1 MLFFLF
7 TLHQNLQAQQFVNI
21 AVTWIGGT
29 TNIGNCDDQGVGCD
43 LSNPFNT
50 QPDPRWKVAGKL
62 NNDPTFPALQN
73 EGRDDV
79 GPGSSFAWNHPL
91 FTATNSCASS
101 IQIYGLT
108 FEDDCG
114 DPNEYEPAC
123 GILQEDDNFYL
134 SNIIAPPSINFL
146 TYSQGVNHDV
156 DVTLGS
162 VSARIRFNWSAAGP
176 GSPSVNDIAPFV
188 CYNSRARLQV
198 TSGLSNPA
206 NTFLW
211 YNNAGLTGFPV
222 GSGNTYLTPPV
233 TGVTSYWVA
242 EGTLFGC
249 KGAATRVTVSPFSQI
264 AAPTATITPSPY
276 CDGEQ
281 IQISGNST
289 DANSEGKF
297 NWYANISSGAGV
309 DLLFIGNPLIYNVN
323 GATTIY
329 VTEEI
334 NGCESVPVAVNIAPL
349 VTPAAPVPAA
359 VTVSACNGTPTQV
372 SLSATGAATLEWF
385 ADAGA
390 NTLIGTGSPINVTVT
405 GGTTFYVRSNNGTCA
420 SPLVAV
426 PVPVNNAQ
434 AATPDVDVI
443 NACSGSAPS
452 IIINDLGGGE
462 VYDIASDPDF
472 VDIIEADVAPG
483 TYILDVQTQAKTYYV
498 RAKGTGVCPSEIVP
512 VFIDVLSGPTSPAVV
527 ADKICVGN
535 PATIRVT
542 TAFTGKIYL
551 YQFGVAIDSFTV
563 VSDPVVTFTV
573 PGSNFPTPG
582 NYTFYVQQE
591 GNSCL
596 TDPVPV
602 TVVVSAAPAAPTT
615 NATRFIC
622 SGEATFLQA
631 SGAPNATFT
640 WYNVTNPTR
649 ALQVGAVF
657 TVPANYLINTTN
669 TFRIDSFLV
678 TQTVNG
684 CSSAPRLVRVF
695 VLPQVNP
702 VRIPENII
710 SVCVGGF
717 ATFDVD
723 TLGTG
728 LGSSPGVFIG
738 WYPSPVPGNIGFYPS
753 EPTIFETPN
762 LYHTEIYYAIVQ
774 QRWNLGGGQ
783 FKTCA
788 STPAEAAVNVQGVP
802 SVTVP
807 DVLPAC
813 EGDTVFVIVT
823 IPENSD
829 QVLIGIPGFGTIGGA
844 STTGFGG
851 GTLTIP
857 LAPDF
862 FPAGGGDFGLYIE
875 NLADNGCES
884 ERTYFNVHI
893 DPTPVAPTAAPDT
906 ICVGQ
911 TTTLVANGIDG
922 ATFTWYDE
930 VTLSHGIQVGAEYN
944 TPALSTTTTYYVTQ
958 KTGNC
963 EGPAR
968 AVEVVVNPAP
978 ELPFGTQG
986 YTICLGQT
994 IPVGEGLIANCSDA
1008 SSPVQQ
1014 TVSIPAS
1021 VTSLPGFPMTIG
1033 PDEGEGGG
1041 TVSFDASAIPPG
1053 ATITKVTLTTDISHT
1068 FVADVYLKLTSPEA
1082 TSVDV
1087 TNPTWLNTLSS
1098 NFGTSTGTVPALYTF
1113 DDAASNSLTPG
1124 LGTAYDFP
1132 AGSYQ
1137 PYSPLSA
1144 FNGADPSGVWTL
1156 DVADIFISDEGKLQN
1171 ANLNI
1176 TYTIGSATTT
1186 SVPGTAAG
1194 SPSASL
1200 PLNIVGPAPDYVAF
1214 DASSIPAGATV
1225 TKVTITTALAHTW
1238 GGDLEMTLTSP
1249 DGTVLEIINGA
1260 VGSDNY
1266 GTSNG
1271 TVPATYTFT
1280 DAAASI
1286 ITNIPGA
1293 NQDLVSGSYKPNDA
1307 FSGFIGE
1314 TAPGTWK
1321 LTVLDNDDFSD
1332 DGILDNATI
1341 SISYLGTASAGSLTW
1356 WDLPTGGTQ
1365 VGSGTP
1371 FVPAQYDTLA
1381 PGSYTY
1387 WAQCEASDC
1396 SNSRVPVVLTVLPGV
1411 TAPIVTGNN
1420 GAICAGTSVTL
1431 TVSNPASQ
1439 VEWYSDSLLTTIV
1452 HVGSTYTTQPLNTTT
1467 TFYVVNNNGTC
1478 LSPSTAVTVVV
1489 NPKPE
1494 TPVAS
1499 EGFYV
1504 TCFDD
1509 FTLLQAA
1516 NDAGDDIHWYADK
1529 DGFVDLTGNFNSGDE
1544 NGEFTTPELASWTI
1558 FYFDA
1563 VDPVTGCHSDMQ
1575 WVEVYT
1581 TPKFEAPRLED
1592 VTVCQNADSLT
1603 LTAHVTY
1610 PLDLLTD
1617 GYDNFTFLTS
1627 QVEFFDNTGTG
1638 GLPFT
1643 SLGVATVP
1651 LDPFNGIVE
1660 GLATLTIPTIGADYD
1675 YSVPGTYD
1683 IGATTAQLWLN
1694 LFLFDVFQ
1702 CNSDISTASVTV
1714 VEAPEAPSVRDLS
1727 ICSGNSVILT
1737 ASGADSATFTWYDA
1751 ADLLHAI
1758 QVGAQLNTPVLTAT
1772 TKYWVAQNVNGCGSP
1787 ATEVT
1792 VTVNP
1797 LPATPAPTATPNP
1810 LCEGATLNLAANVAG
1825 LLYTWSGPNGF
1836 VSHAQDTSITN
1847 VNETQHQGI
1856 YTLVVTNPNTGCSSL
1871 AGSTP
1876 FVDVI
1881 PTPEPPSITSNS
1893 PLCEGEDLIL
1903 TASVVAGS
1911 TLYTWYGPT
1920 DAIIGTSVVPTFTVP
1935 AITVAQAGNY
1945 SVTVTV
1951 GIGCVSQKATTTV
1964 VVKPKPVAPVVDP
1977 TIVTLCERDSITIC
1991 ATSTSVKPIY
2001 AWSGPNGF
2009 ASNSNCI
2016 SLTNVTVATAGW
2028 YYVCVSVDGCISD
2041 KDSVLV
2047 TVNPAPTI
2055 DTVFSNAPICEHQ
2068 TLQLTVVTAQGS
2080 PYSYAWSGPNGYAST
2095 LQNPSITNVTEVQN
2109 QGFYT
2114 VVVTDTLT
2122 GCKTYPRSLY
2132 VEINAFPDKLIA
2144 NNTGPVCE
2152 GFPFNLDATKVFGA
2166 TYFWQG
2172 PNVTDTFTTQY
2183 PVHTVTIDPST
2194 PSQTGTWTVTVTLA
2208 GGCVDSAKTDVI
2220 VYANPIAD
2228 AGVDT
2233 SVIQGTI
2240 YQLHGLGGIT
2250 FNWTQNTFLDH
2261 DNIPN
2266 PLFFTENAPLGP
2278 NPFTLTV
2285 WDLHGCTDKDT
2296 VVITVLP
2303 NTDLIIPDIITPNGD
2318 GLNDTWILGH
2328 IENIEGYTI
2337 QIIANGG
2344 ALVYNSTNYSNANGF
2359 DGTYKGITLP
2369 DGAYWFIISTP
2380 TKTYKGALH
2389 IKR

>member
-1 MLFFLF
+1 MKRLKYFNLNNWKNLSSILMLFFLF
-7 TLHQNLQAQQFVNI
+7 TIQKNSNAQQFVNI
-21 AVTWIGGT
+21 TVTWIGGASLA
-29 TNIGNCDDQGVGCD
+29 GECSDQGVACIDSDGS
-43 LSNPFNT
+43 LNVASN
-50 QPDPRWKVAGKL
+50 PDPRWKVAAKL
-62 NNDPTFPALQN
+62 DSDLTFPPITDEAVDN
-73 EGRDDV
+73 TSG
-79 GPGSSFAWNHPL
+79 GFFNWNHSL
-91 FTATNSCASS
+91 FTATNSCAST
-101 IQIYGLT
+101 INVYGFT
-108 FEDDCG
+108 WEDDCG
-114 DPNEYEPAC
+114 ASDQWEPSC
-123 GILQEDDNFYL
+123 GVLQEDDDL
-134 SNIIAPPSINFL
+134 SITTNNIPFL
-146 TYSQGVNHDV
+146 TYSAGVNHDV
-156 DVTLGS
+156 DVTQGLVTS
-162 VSARIRFNWSAAGP
+162 RIRFNYNIVGP
-176 GSPSVNDIAPFV
+176 NAPSVNDIAPFV

-198 TSGLSNPA
+198 TSGLTNSGNS
-206 NTFLW
+206 FLW
-211 YNNAGLTGFPV
+211 FNNAALTGFPV

-249 KGAATRVTVSPFSQI
+249 KGPATRVTVSPFSQI

-551 YQFGVAIDSFTV
+551 YQFGVANAIDSFTV
-563 VSDPVVTFTV
+563 VTDPVVTFTV

-631 SGAPNATFT
+631 IGAPNATFT

-657 TVPANYLINTTN
+657 TVPANFLINTTN

-728 LGSSPGVFIG
+728 LGSTPGVFIG

-1041 TVSFDASAIPPG
+1041 TVSFDASAIPAG
-1053 ATITKVTLTTDISHT
+1053 ATITKVTLTTDIAHT
-1068 FVADVYLKLTSPEA
+1068 WVADVYLKLTSPTA

-1087 TNPTWLNTLSS
+1087 TNSTWLNTLSS

-1176 TYTIGSATTT
+1176 TYSMGSATTT

-1603 LTAHVTY
+1603 FTAHVTY
-1610 PLDLLTD
+1610 PLDL
-1617 GYDNFTFLTS
+1617 
-1627 QVEFFDNTGTG
+1627 
-1638 GLPFT
+1638 
-1643 SLGVATVP
+1643 
-1651 LDPFNGIVE
+1651 
-1660 GLATLTIPTIGADYD
+1660 
-1675 YSVPGTYD
+1675 
-1683 IGATTAQLWLN
+1683 
-1694 LFLFDVFQ
+1694 
-1702 CNSDISTASVTV
+1702 
-1714 VEAPEAPSVRDLS
+1714 
-1727 ICSGNSVILT
+1727 
-1737 ASGADSATFTWYDA
+1737 
-1751 ADLLHAI
+1751 
-1758 QVGAQLNTPVLTAT
+1758 
-1772 TKYWVAQNVNGCGSP
+1772 
-1787 ATEVT
+1787 
-1792 VTVNP
+1792 
-1797 LPATPAPTATPNP
+1797 
-1810 LCEGATLNLAANVAG
+1810 
-1825 LLYTWSGPNGF
+1825 
-1836 VSHAQDTSITN
+1836 
-1847 VNETQHQGI
+1847 
-1856 YTLVVTNPNTGCSSL
+1856 
-1871 AGSTP
+1871 
-1876 FVDVI
+1876 
-1881 PTPEPPSITSNS
+1881 
-1893 PLCEGEDLIL
+1893 
-1903 TASVVAGS
+1903 
-1911 TLYTWYGPT
+1911 
-1920 DAIIGTSVVPTFTVP
+1920 
-1935 AITVAQAGNY
+1935 
-1945 SVTVTV
+1945 
-1951 GIGCVSQKATTTV
+1951 
-1964 VVKPKPVAPVVDP
+1964 
-1977 TIVTLCERDSITIC
+1977 
-1991 ATSTSVKPIY
+1991 
-2001 AWSGPNGF
+2001 
-2009 ASNSNCI
+2009 
-2016 SLTNVTVATAGW
+2016 
-2028 YYVCVSVDGCISD
+2028 
-2041 KDSVLV
+2041 
-2047 TVNPAPTI
+2047 
-2055 DTVFSNAPICEHQ
+2055 
-2068 TLQLTVVTAQGS
+2068 
-2080 PYSYAWSGPNGYAST
+2080 
-2095 LQNPSITNVTEVQN
+2095 
-2109 QGFYT
+2109 
-2114 VVVTDTLT
+2114 
-2122 GCKTYPRSLY
+2122 
-2132 VEINAFPDKLIA
+2132 IN
-2144 NNTGPVCE
+2144 
-2152 GFPFNLDATKVFGA
+2152 
-2166 TYFWQG
+2166 
-2172 PNVTDTFTTQY
+2172 
-2183 PVHTVTIDPST
+2183 
-2194 PSQTGTWTVTVTLA
+2194 
-2208 GGCVDSAKTDVI
+2208 
-2220 VYANPIAD
+2220 
-2228 AGVDT
+2228 
-2233 SVIQGTI
+2233 
-2240 YQLHGLGGIT
+2240 
-2250 FNWTQNTFLDH
+2250 
-2261 DNIPN
+2261 
-2266 PLFFTENAPLGP
+2266 
-2278 NPFTLTV
+2278 
-2285 WDLHGCTDKDT
+2285 
-2296 VVITVLP
+2296 
-2303 NTDLIIPDIITPNGD
+2303 
-2318 GLNDTWILGH
+2318 
-2328 IENIEGYTI
+2328 
-2337 QIIANGG
+2337 
-2344 ALVYNSTNYSNANGF
+2344 
-2359 DGTYKGITLP
+2359 
-2369 DGAYWFIISTP
+2369 
-2380 TKTYKGALH
+2380 
-2389 IKR
+2389 

>member
-1 MLFFLF
+1 VVI
-7 TLHQNLQAQQFVNI
+7 HI
-21 AVTWIGGT
+21 
-29 TNIGNCDDQGVGCD
+29 
-43 LSNPFNT
+43 
-50 QPDPRWKVAGKL
+50 
-62 NNDPTFPALQN
+62 
-73 EGRDDV
+73 
-79 GPGSSFAWNHPL
+79 
-91 FTATNSCASS
+91 
-101 IQIYGLT
+101 
-108 FEDDCG
+108 
-114 DPNEYEPAC
+114 
-123 GILQEDDNFYL
+123 
-134 SNIIAPPSINFL
+134 
-146 TYSQGVNHDV
+146 
-156 DVTLGS
+156 
-162 VSARIRFNWSAAGP
+162 
-176 GSPSVNDIAPFV
+176 
-188 CYNSRARLQV
+188 
-198 TSGLSNPA
+198 
-206 NTFLW
+206 
-211 YNNAGLTGFPV
+211 
-222 GSGNTYLTPPV
+222 LTPPV

-472 VDIIEADVAPG
+472 VDIIETDVAPG

-551 YQFGVAIDSFTV
+551 YQFGVANAIDSFTV
-563 VSDPVVTFTV
+563 VTDPVVTFTV
-573 PGSNFPTPG
+573 PGTNFPTPG

-631 SGAPNATFT
+631 IGAPNATFT

-657 TVPANYLINTTN
+657 TVPANFLINTTN

-728 LGSSPGVFIG
+728 LGSTPGVFIG
-738 WYPSPVPGNIGFYPS
+738 WYPSPVPGNIGFYPN

-944 TPALSTTTTYYVTQ
+944 TPALSATTTYYVTQ

-1041 TVSFDASAIPPG
+1041 TVSFDASAIPAG
-1053 ATITKVTLTTDISHT
+1053 ATITKVTLTTDIAHT
-1068 FVADVYLKLTSPEA
+1068 WVADVYLKLTSPTA

-1087 TNPTWLNTLSS
+1087 TNSTWLNTLSS

-1176 TYTIGSATTT
+1176 TYTMGSATTT

-1563 VDPVTGCHSDMQ
+1563 VDPITGCHSDMQ

-1581 TPKFEAPRLED
+1581 TPKFEAPRLDD
-1592 VTVCQNADSLT
+1592 VTVCENSDSIT
-1603 LTAHVTY
+1603 FTAHVTF
-1610 PLDLLTD
+1610 PSDLLFD
-1617 GYDNFTFLTS
+1617 FYDALTFFGAEV
-1627 QVEFFDNTGTG
+1627 QFFDNSHLDGNGFPT
-1638 GLPFT
+1638 F
-1643 SLGVATVP
+1643 LGFAPTP
-1651 LDPFNGIVE
+1651 LFVDPFDPTNNVLE
-1660 GLATLTIPTIGADYD
+1660 GMATLTLLRSNTL
-1675 YSVPGTYD
+1675 YSAPISSGDTTYEYTAVTVPY
-1683 IGATTAQLWLN
+1683 WLN
-1694 LFLFDVFQ
+1694 VSTFEFLDPP
-1702 CNSDISTASVTV
+1702 CNSDFATASVTV
-1714 VEAPEAPSVRDLS
+1714 VKSPNAPTVRNPS

-1920 DAIIGTSVVPTFTVP
+1920 GAIIATTVAP
-1935 AITVAQAGNY
+1935 VDTVKAITVAQAGNY

-1951 GIGCVSQKATTTV
+1951 GGGCVSQKATTTV
-1964 VVKPKPVAPVVDP
+1964 VVKPKPTTPIINE
-1977 TIVTLCERDSITIC
+1977 TTVTVCEGASISVC
-1991 ATSTSVKPIY
+1991 ADTSTNKKAIY
-2001 AWSGPNGF
+2001 GWSGPNGF
-2009 ASNSNCI
+2009 AANTNCI
-2016 SLTNVTVATAGW
+2016 NFADATTALNGW
-2028 YYVCVSVDGCISD
+2028 YYLCISVDGCVSD
-2041 KDSVLV
+2041 KDSVLIS
-2047 TVNPAPTI
+2047 VNPAPKLPVNPWSNSPVCEHSDIKLYANQLPNVEYMWQSPNGTLNTSFDSSATI
-2055 DTVFSNAPICEHQ
+2055 TDYYTPGVYVFSL
-2068 TLQLTVVTAQGS
+2068 TL
-2080 PYSYAWSGPNGYAST
+2080 
-2095 LQNPSITNVTEVQN
+2095 
-2109 QGFYT
+2109 
-2114 VVVTDTLT
+2114 TDTLT
-2122 GCKTYPRSLY
+2122 GCISMYKDTVQVVKL
-2132 VEINAFPDKLIA
+2132 PDVIIA
-2144 NNTGPVCE
+2144 NSNSPICE
-2152 GFPFNLDATKVFGA
+2152 GLTLKLDAPNVVGA
-2166 TYFWQG
+2166 TYAWFG
-2172 PNVTDTFTTQY
+2172 PNGYTSNVQK
-2183 PVHTVTIDPST
+2183 PERPNAT
-2194 PSQTGTWTVTVTLA
+2194 PDMSGVYKLVVTLGA
-2208 GGCVDSAKTDVI
+2208 CVSDTATIEVI
-2220 VYANPIAD
+2220 VYPNPIAD
-2228 AGVDT
+2228 AGIDT

-2250 FNWTQNTFLDH
+2250 FNWTPNTFLDH

-2337 QIIANGG
+2337 QIFARGG
-2344 ALVYNSTNYSNANGF
+2344 ALLY
-2359 DGTYKGITLP
+2359 
-2369 DGAYWFIISTP
+2369 
-2380 TKTYKGALH
+2380 
-2389 IKR
+2389 